1 MEEKGGEDMRIL
13 QSFRYT
19 LGTKP
24 PFDQLPAMI
33 DSFLHTHNLTHRVF
47 HYYFDTYD
55 HTESS
60 RAVVD
65 GSKCLRCFP
74 FSRSCEKCR
83 SDAERY
89 LRNGTGC
96 QRAVKEN
103 AFLRPMHI
111 QQTQYDDKHILHNFE
126 AEDNWAKAAIYGILP
141 KIYRR
146 YGFSNTQLI
155 YRDIDFFSRRTYS
168 PAPAM
173 ERASDRYSGSA
184 ITILRSIFPAG
195 NVVILTI
202 ASDDP
207 SDVPDATI
215 YAEALR
221 QHLGCKKYLSFTD
234 LVMDDQETEFY
245 ENLNQ
250 QAVPLIKAAKEFF
263 KDQMPEEKGNELPA
277 ASVSVAA
284 YLKKFGKRYG
294 YTYQGYEYYMYFM
307 EKRLANGHFI
317 CLEFVSNPSSPD
329 ADPFVNLVGL
339 GFHHQIWFD
348 GFSPQ
353 NPQDASEY
361 FTKLF
366 DTLTQAEKSVFPAIL
381 DLYPQ
386 TPDWFMPTH

>member
-1 MEEKGGEDMRIL
+1 MRIE
-13 QSFRYT
+13 QSFRYM

-33 DSFLHTHNLTHRVF
+33 DSFLQTHHLTHRVF
-47 HYYFDTYD
+47 HYYFETYD
-55 HTESS
+55 FTETY
-60 RAVVD
+60 REVVD
-65 GSKCLRCFP
+65 GSKCSRCFAP
-74 FSRSCEKCR
+74 DHYCEKCR
-83 SDAERY
+83 SEAERY

-103 AFLRPMHI
+103 PFLGPIHI
-111 QQTQYDDKHILHNFE
+111 QQTQHNCKHILHNFE
-126 AEDNWAKAAIYGILP
+126 AEDNWAKTAIYGILP

-146 YGFSNTQLI
+146 YGFTDTQLI
-155 YRDIDFFSRRTYS
+155 YRDIDFFSRRTFS

-173 ERASDRYSGSA
+173 ERASECYSGSA

-207 SDVPDATI
+207 TDVPDATI

-221 QHLGCKKYLSFTD
+221 QHLGCKKYLSFTN
-234 LVMDDQETEFY
+234 LVMDNQEKEFY

-263 KDQMPEEKGNELPA
+263 KDQMPEEKGNELPPV
-277 ASVSVAA
+277 SVSVAA

-294 YTYQGYEYYMYFM
+294 YTYSGYENYMYFM

-317 CLEFVSNPSSPD
+317 CLEFVANPSSPD

-353 NPQDASEY
+353 NPQDAFEY
-361 FTKLF
+361 FTRLF
-366 DTLTQAEKSVFPAIL
+366 DTLAKAEETVFPAIF
-381 DLYPQ
+381 DLYPP
-386 TPDWFMPTH
+386 TPDYFIPSH

>member
-1 MEEKGGEDMRIL
+1 MRIL

-33 DSFLHTHNLTHRVF
+33 DNFLHSHNLTHRVF
-47 HYYFDTYD
+47 HYYFETYD
-55 HTESS
+55 FTETY
-60 RAVVD
+60 REVVD
-65 GSKCLRCFP
+65 GSKCSRCFAP
-74 FSRSCEKCR
+74 DHYCEKCR
-83 SDAERY
+83 SEAERY

-103 AFLRPMHI
+103 PFLGPIHI
-111 QQTQYDDKHILHNFE
+111 QQTQRNDKHILHNFE
-126 AEDNWAKAAIYGILP
+126 VEDNWAKASIYGILP

-146 YGFSNTQLI
+146 YGFANTQLI

-168 PAPAM
+168 PAPAAQCAP
-173 ERASDRYSGSA
+173 EYYPGSA
-184 ITILRSIFPAG
+184 ITILRSVFPAG

-207 SDVPDATI
+207 SDVPDATM

-221 QHLGCKKYLSFTD
+221 QHLGCKKYLSCTD

-263 KDQMPEEKGNELPA
+263 KDQMPEEKGNELSA

-294 YTYQGYEYYMYFM
+294 YSYQGYEHYMYFM
-307 EKRLANGHFI
+307 EKRLANGHYV
-317 CLEFVSNPSSPD
+317 CLEFVSNPDSPD

-366 DTLTQAEKSVFPAIL
+366 DTLTRAEKSVFPAIL